1 MLASAP
7 ADHYRRALAAL
18 LADDRVDSVITIF
31 IPPLV
36 TDPAVVADAITA
48 AARDTPHKP
57 VLGVFM
63 RAEGAPATLTPIPC
77 YGFPESAALALAR
90 VTAYGRW
97 RATPPESAPAI
108 VAFQRERIRQ
118 AIDQVLGRGGG
129 WATPEEAVEILTAA
143 GIDSAPSRTAGT
155 VDETM
160 AAAAAIGYPVA
171 LKALGPTLLH
181 KSERRA
187 VSLNIAD
194 TDALRRTHAD
204 FAARFGSDMTAVLV
218 QRMVGPGVEMII
230 GAVQDPLFG
239 PLIACGLGGVLVDVL
254 DDTAFRLHPLTEHDV
269 GEMLDELRGVRL
281 LRGYRGA
288 PPVDEAALRD
298 TLVRVSQLVEVAPE
312 IQELDLNPVMV
323 LRSGVCVADVRMR
336 IEVSASRRR
345 GRRVEY

>member
-1 MLASAP
+1 
-7 ADHYRRALAAL
+7 
-18 LADDRVDSVITIF
+18 
-31 IPPLV
+31 
-36 TDPAVVADAITA
+36 
-48 AARDTPHKP
+48 
-57 VLGVFM
+57 
-63 RAEGAPATLTPIPC
+63 
-77 YGFPESAALALAR
+77 